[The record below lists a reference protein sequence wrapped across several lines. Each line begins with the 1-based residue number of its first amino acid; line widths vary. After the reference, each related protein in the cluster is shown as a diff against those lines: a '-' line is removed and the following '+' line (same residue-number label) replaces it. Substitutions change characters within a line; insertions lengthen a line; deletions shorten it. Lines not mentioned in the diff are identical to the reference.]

1 MRSFILSLLA
11 FTLAFNLQAQECA
24 TDLLPRPKIMGLN
37 RVDVNLDDVDIVTLP
52 IVFHIMHTGQAIGEG
67 ANITD
72 DQIVEMLG
80 EANQMFRK
88 VPGSVGDGEGVD
100 TKIDFCLAQRDPD
113 GNPTTGVT
121 RHDLS
126 GFPVYVEDG
135 VASSS
140 IQDGMNDEQ
149 MKEIACWDVDKY
161 VNVYI
166 VTEIG
171 GNNGG
176 GGIQGYAYLGP
187 TNDCRDGVV
196 MLANKMVVTEFNLG
210 KTFVHELGHYLTIDH
225 TFVNTFSCT
234 QETNCETQGDRICD
248 TPPTT
253 TNNFCSLPDCPDA
266 LTENYMDYTGEQCR
280 NMYTTGQAEKMH
292 ECLLD
297 DRYDLWNNNFACIPP
312 VDYDAAV
319 SNVDYNT
326 PFCLPEQDVTVT
338 VTGVGPATIPV
349 ATVTLTSDAGSY
361 DYMLHDIAY
370 GQSYEALF
378 EGVTLQGDFSVTLFS
393 GNDEYAGNDTIYGS
407 VVYEPGA
414 LWEMDFT
421 SDFFAAE
428 TDWVLL
434 PQGSKTPVIED
445 GNWPSGITTRS
456 YETCLPNG
464 CYNFV
469 ITDLGGDGIP
479 WGGELSMWVNGEP
492 LDIDISG
499 PWNEFVFE
507 FCVESES
514 VNNCPADL
522 DDDGVV
528 GVEDVAILIND
539 FDCAGDCVGDL
550 DGSGIVNVLD
560 LLEFLIYFGEEDCI
574 VTSEA
579 SLQVS
584 SITELADQ
592 GTISAGDNNAGPPV
606 YYDMSGRVVPG
617 PVENLSPGIYIV
629 KCARETKKIFVQ

>member
-1 MRSFILSLLA
+1 
-11 FTLAFNLQAQECA
+11 
-24 TDLLPRPKIMGLN
+24 MGLSN
-37 RVDVNLDDVDIVTLP
+37 RIEVNLDDVEVATLP
-52 IVFHIMHTGQAIGEG
+52 IVFHIMHTGQAVGEG

-72 DQIVEMLG
+72 DQVIEMLAQ
-80 EANQMFRK
+80 ANEMFRK
-88 VPGSVGDGEGVD
+88 VPGSNGDGEGVD

-126 GFPVYVEDG
+126 NFPVYVADG
-135 VASSS
+135 VAHNSLSP
-140 IQDGMNDEQ
+140 GMNDEQ

-166 VTEIG
+166 VTEIA

-187 TNDCRDGVV
+187 TYDCRDGVV
-196 MLANKMVVTEFNLG
+196 MLSNKMVVTQFNLG
-210 KTFVHELGHYLTIDH
+210 KTFVHELGHYLTLDH
-225 TFVNTFSCT
+225 TFANTFSCT
-234 QETNCETQGDRICD
+234 QETNCETQGDKVCD

-253 TNNFCSLPDCPDA
+253 TNYFCSQPDCPDA
-266 LTENYMDYTGEQCR
+266 LTENYMDYTGEYCR
-280 NMYTTGQAEKMH
+280 DMYTTGQAERMH
-292 ECLLD
+292 ECLVD
-297 DRYDLWNNNFACIPP
+297 GRYDLWNNNFACIPP

-338 VTGVGPATIPV
+338 VTGVGPVTIPV
-349 ATVTLTSDAGSY
+349 ATVTLTSNGVSY

-370 GQSYEALF
+370 GQNYEALF

-393 GNDEYAGNDTIYGS
+393 GNDEYAGNDTAYGS
-407 VVYEPGA
+407 VAYEPGA

-428 TDWVLL
+428 TEWAMY

-445 GNWPSGITTRS
+445 GNWSSGITTRS

-479 WGGELSMWVNGEP
+479 WGGEVSMWVNGEP

-507 FCVESES
+507 FCVETEAT
-514 VNNCPADL
+514 NTCPADF
-522 DDDGVV
+522 DNDGVV
-528 GVEDVAILIND
+528 GVEDVALLINTYN
-539 FDCAGDCVGDL
+539 CQGNCQTDL
-550 DGSGIVNVLD
+550 DGNGVVNVLD
-560 LLEFLIYFGEEDCI
+560 LLEFLVYFGEADCI
-574 VTSEA
+574 VTAEA
-579 SLQVS
+579 SFMVS
-584 SITELADQ
+584 EITEMNGQVVSYNDQ
-592 GTISAGDNNAGPPV
+592 SYGPPV

-617 PVENLSPGIYIV
+617 PIEGLAPGIYIQLAN
-629 KCARETKKIFVQ
+629 KKAKKIFVQ